1 MSSWDHTKCQILQDF
16 MKFHYPGN
24 ARSRCAAA
32 LLLTIQYLL
41 VAACDAPPIAADE
54 PPVAD
59 ISFPGCEVDGQ
70 LSAELYGG
78 IRATLAWSA
87 DVLDC
92 DGMIRPGGEGARLRF
107 SGPLPTGK
115 SAEEQRS
122 LAFIFG
128 LPDLQ
133 RGETASE
140 LPTNV
145 TLIEVGAGRFYGTQD
160 TENCWTDILSQEQIG
175 AENAA
180 EYRITGLLYCVA
192 PLAELNGSSSISF
205 ADIKFTGR
213 LSWGVPE

>member
-1 MSSWDHTKCQILQDF
+1 
-16 MKFHYPGN
+16 MKFPYPGI
-24 ARSRCAAA
+24 ARIRRATA
-32 LLLTIQYLL
+32 LLLTFQYLL

-59 ISFPGCEVDGQ
+59 TAFPGCEVDGQ

-92 DGMIRPGGEGARLRF
+92 DGMIRPDGEGARLRF
-107 SGPLPTGK
+107 SGPLPTGE

-133 RGETASE
+133 RGDTASE
-140 LPTNV
+140 LATNV
-145 TLIEVGAGRFYGTQD
+145 TLFEGGAGRVYGTQD

-213 LSWGVPE
+213 LSWETPE

>member
-1 MSSWDHTKCQILQDF
+1 
-16 MKFHYPGN
+16 MKFPYPGN
-24 ARSRCAAA
+24 TAFRSVAA
-32 LLLTIQYLL
+32 LLLAFQCLL
-41 VAACDAPPIAADE
+41 VAACDAPPITADE

-59 ISFPGCEVDGQ
+59 TSFPGCEVDGQ

-78 IRATLAWSA
+78 IRAKLAWGA

-92 DGMIRPGGEGARLRF
+92 DGMIRPDGEGARLRF
-107 SGPLPTGK
+107 AGPLPTGE

-205 ADIKFTGR
+205 ADIKFTGW
-213 LSWGVPE
+213 LSWEIPE